1 MKPDTTL
8 TLQPIGS
15 GDVFEFARFEI
26 PEQIPFGGDQCL
38 TVHQMVGGLRV
49 IDAMG
54 ATPRPVEWSG
64 QFVGDTAL
72 ECALYIDG
80 LRKAGKPLYLS
91 WDALAFN
98 VVIKSFHCEFKRF
111 YRIPYRITCE
121 VGEDL
126 TAPVDYIA
134 APSIDQLIADDLNTA
149 NGLAS
154 GIGDG
159 ALALL
164 MGTLNSAISAVS
176 SFAAAAQ
183 SVLNSVLQPIA
194 AVRAQVGI
202 LIQATNGAILN
213 VTTLGGVLPG
223 NPIAQQANKLLGQ
236 INAVNQSP
244 LLFNLDRALGRTC
257 AMRTAI
263 SVTWLKNI
271 KRSEGIRG
279 GKKKTRRKRRHSGS
293 PMALVLFQQE
303 FPAITRTRSSITSAA
318 SPSTTPWAAPAGR
331 RPSRG
336 S

>member
-8 TLQPIGS
+8 TLQSLDS

-26 PEQIPFGGDQCL
+26 PEQIPFGGEQRL
-38 TVHQMVGGLRV
+38 NVHELVGGVRV

-54 ATPRPVEWSG
+54 ATPMPVEWSG

-72 ECALYIDG
+72 ERALYIDG

-91 WDALAFN
+91 WDELAFT

-111 YRIPYRITCE
+111 YRLPYRVTCE
-121 VGEDL
+121 VVEDL
-126 TAPVDYIA
+126 TTPVDYIA
-134 APSIDQLIADDLNTA
+134 EPSIDQLITDDMNTA

-159 ALALL
+159 TLSSL

-183 SVLNSVLQPIA
+183 STLNSVLQPIA

-202 LIQATNGAILN
+202 LIQATNGAIQN
-213 VTTLGGVLPG
+213 VTTLGGILPG
-223 NPIAQQANKLLGQ
+223 NPVAQQANKLLGQ

-244 LLFNLDRALGRTC
+244 NLINLDRVLGRMQSNIGTINSGTRQVPVAGGNLYSVAANQYGD
-257 AMRTAI
+257 AMGWTAI
-263 SVTWLKNI
+263 AQANGLKDPQVNGLANLTI
-271 KRSEGIRG
+271 PPYNNQTDG
-279 GKKKTRRKRRHSGS
+279 
-293 PMALVLFQQE
+293 VLN
-303 FPAITRTRSSITSAA
+303 A
-318 SPSTTPWAAPAGR
+318 
-331 RPSRG
+331 
-336 S
+336 